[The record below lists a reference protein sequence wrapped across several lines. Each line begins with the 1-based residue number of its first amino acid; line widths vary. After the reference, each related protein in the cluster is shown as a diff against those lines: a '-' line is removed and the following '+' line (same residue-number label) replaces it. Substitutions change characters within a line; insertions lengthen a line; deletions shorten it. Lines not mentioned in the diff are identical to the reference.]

1 MDFLVWLIIMIVIGS
16 FSGNKKKGKSQTP
29 KVRRTARRQVY
40 DVPENPDYD
49 AAYREI
55 VREKQA
61 ADAPEY
67 RQEDWNMPFSD
78 DEMRDAAQ
86 DYNQTPAGEWQMEQ
100 REPQPQPDTKP
111 TVLVYGSLGEL
122 LREMQQDMQ
131 TVFGDEAPKKA
142 QIPYSQ
148 MDDEEIGRRKAEL
161 KRRRDLRRRRAAQP
175 AAVAVENDDNHKE
188 DCGYCTGDVVVP
200 SVFADKQA
208 LVPTDPLPSPQNIAD
223 KGCDMA
229 AVCRGLSPLQ
239 QAVVWKEVL
248 DKPLALRRR

>member
-16 FSGNKKKGKSQTP
+16 FSGGNRKKSKSSTP

-55 VREKQA
+55 MQEKQSA
-61 ADAPEY
+61 NTPEY
-67 RQEDWNMPFSD
+67 RQEDWDMPFSD
-78 DEMRDAAQ
+78 DKMHDAAQ
-86 DYNQTPAGEWQMEQ
+86 DYNQTPVGEWQMEQ
-100 REPQPQPDTKP
+100 PKQAEPKPKP
-111 TVLVYGSLGEL
+111 TVKVYGSLGEL
-122 LREMQQDMQ
+122 LREMQQEMQ
-131 TVFGDEAPKKA
+131 TAFGDDAPKKA

-148 MDDEEIGRRKAEL
+148 MDDEDIRRRRAEL
-161 KRRRDLRRRRAAQP
+161 KRRREQRRRKAAQP
-175 AAVAVENDDNHKE
+175 ATVAVENDA

-200 SVFADKQA
+200 SVFADTQDI
-208 LVPTDPLPSPQNIAD
+208 VPAKPLQSPHNTVD
-223 KGCDMA
+223 NSGNLA
-229 AVCRGLSPLQ
+229 AACQGLSPLQ

>member
-16 FSGNKKKGKSQTP
+16 FSGGNKKKGKSSTP

-40 DVPENPDYD
+40 DIPENPDYD

-61 ADAPEY
+61 AEAPEY

-86 DYNQTPAGEWQMEQ
+86 DYNHTPVGEWQMEQ

-122 LREMQQDMQ
+122 LREMQQGMQ
-131 TVFGDEAPKKA
+131 KAMGDDAPKKA

-148 MDDEEIGRRKAEL
+148 MDDEEISRRKAEV
-161 KRRRDLRRRRAAQP
+161 KRRRDLRRRKTARP
-175 AAVAVENDDNHKE
+175 ATVAVDNDA

-200 SVFADKQA
+200 SVFGDEQTI
-208 LVPTDPLPSPQNIAD
+208 VPSKPLASPQNTAD
-223 KGCDMA
+223 TGRTVA
-229 AVCRGLSPLQ
+229 AACQGLSPLQ

>member
-16 FSGNKKKGKSQTP
+16 FSGGNKKKGKSQLP
-29 KVRRTARRQVY
+29 RVRRTARRQVY
-40 DVPENPDYD
+40 DVPKYPDYD

-100 REPQPQPDTKP
+100 REPQPDTKP

-131 TVFGDEAPKKA
+131 TVFGDEPPKKP
-142 QIPYSQ
+142 QIPYTQ
-148 MDDEEIGRRKAEL
+148 MDDEEIDRRKAEL
-161 KRRRDLRRRRAAQP
+161 KRRRDLRRRKSAQP
-175 AAVAVENDDNHKE
+175 ELVAVDNDA
-188 DCGYCTGDVVVP
+188 DCGYCTGEVVVP
-200 SVFADKQA
+200 SVFGAKQD
-208 LVPTDPLPSPQNIAD
+208 LVPSQPLPSPQSTAD
-223 KGCDMA
+223 KGRTVA
-229 AVCRGLSPLQ
+229 AACQGLSPLQ